1 MLYEKCAVKT
11 LLQYWPLNRSQLFQH
26 FDWPLNRSQ
35 LFQHFDFG
43 DADLPATDFYYDN
56 MISFP
61 WFSEMPESLTDNMA
75 DRTRQVLTELRS

>member
-11 LLQYWPLNRSQLFQH
+11 LVKYWPLNRSQLFQH
-26 FDWPLNRSQ
+26 FD
-35 LFQHFDFG
+35 FA

-61 WFSEMPESLTDNMA
+61 WFSEMPESLIDDMA
-75 DRTRQVLTELRS
+75 DRTRQALTELRS

>member
-1 MLYEKCAVKT
+1 LLYEKYAVKT
-11 LLQYWPLNRSQLFQH
+11 LVQY
-26 FDWPLNRSQ
+26 WPLNRSQ

-61 WFSEMPESLTDNMA
+61 WFSEMPESLIDDMA
-75 DRTRQVLTELRS
+75 DRTRQALTELRS